1 MLRTLFS
8 EQWCDSAGKQ
18 FKILNANKSSA
29 SLIQSIQ
36 NHN

>member
-1 MLRTLFS
+1 MWRTLFS
-8 EQWCDSAGKQ
+8 EQWSDIAGKQ

-29 SLIQSIQ
+29 SLIQSTQ